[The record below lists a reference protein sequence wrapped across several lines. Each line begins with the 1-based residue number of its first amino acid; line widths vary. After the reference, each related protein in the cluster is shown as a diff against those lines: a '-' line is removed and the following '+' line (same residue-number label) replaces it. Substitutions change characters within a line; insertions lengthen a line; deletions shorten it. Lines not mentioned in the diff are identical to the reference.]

1 MVAGRRSAT
10 SMYPLVARFALGAR
24 QALAREGRYV
34 RLDSPRWEEIN
45 PSEYAHE
52 KDGLREL
59 AEYLPDA
66 DPYHVWA
73 NVEFVANDG
82 SINEVDAL
90 VLTPSGLYVV
100 ELKHWQGD
108 VAGDG
113 TQWLRRAPNSRL
125 VPEDN
130 PYILAN
136 RKAKRLA
143 SLIRHYA
150 KGQAPYVGAVVF
162 LHARLMRSKLD
173 EVGRQHVYG
182 LDSHALSN
190 LPSLKHFLLAH
201 PRNPAHLV
209 DPAQGR
215 QIVEMVRA
223 AKIRPSV
230 RDRKVGQLLLLPKPF
245 AEGNGWQD
253 YLAGHTM
260 DTSRFRRVRFYL
272 TSRATDEELPVIRRA
287 AEREFRLL
295 QGMHHPGIPR
305 AVDLVDHTW
314 GPAVVFDHEREWERL
329 DQWLTRRSAGLT
341 LAQRLTLVQDLAE
354 IVDYAHSRRLA
365 HRALNPRAIF
375 VANPD
380 QPRPALVVT
389 DWQTGGRLAG
399 ATRVTRL
406 STSTDGAGLELFFDD
421 ETRRYQAPEATS
433 AERVPGTQLDV
444 FSLGVLTYRIFAG
457 NAPAATV
464 EELVSA
470 VRDAGLN
477 LAAVVDGAPHS
488 LATLVYD
495 ATRGDPAQRIGSVAQ
510 FRAGLDKVWEELT
523 APEPEPVLDPLK
535 AHKGDR
541 LDGGLTVVRR
551 LGSGATA
558 TALLVKTEDGREL
571 VLKVARDE
579 QHGDRL
585 AAEAR
590 ALAKLRHWQ
599 VAAVVQGPV
608 TIGERTALLLESAGP
623 RTLAE
628 DLRDGRLVLE
638 LLGRYGKD
646 LLDIVTLLDGHG
658 VWHRDIKPANLA
670 ARPRPKDKQPHL
682 CIFDFSLAEAPA
694 DQLTAGTVPYLD
706 PFLGPP
712 RRMRYDAAAE
722 RFAAA
727 VTLYEMATGTLPR
740 WGENANPAAISDEVT
755 LEPSAFDPAIADR
768 LVDFFRRALARDASS
783 RFATS
788 EEMTDAWRAIF
799 TDIPE
804 PVPAGPAEQQP
815 TRDSPLESTG
825 LTVRA
830 RSALER
836 LGVHTVG
843 ELLDYEPSALTRAK
857 GVPDATRKEILAL
870 ARSLR
875 PRLPAPQPERST
887 DLPPPHGIEA
897 VCATLLPKR
906 HGKERDTLEVLL
918 GQKPALDGTFLCWP
932 AQTEAARG
940 CGQSQPQISIWLR
953 KVVKTWLADDVLT
966 QVRQEIVALLDT
978 RGSVMSAAELAEALI
993 AARGSYTPEPRRLPQ
1008 AIGLVRAAVEA
1019 ELTRGGDARLAIHRL
1034 RGSATVLVGREP
1046 DDPNAVT
1053 TAGQRL
1059 DYAVRLGKRAAQ
1071 LAAADPLPTR
1081 GRAVEALRAVAA
1093 PEGMPL
1099 LTDQRLLQLA
1109 AAASGDTADVN
1120 AQGQLYPVG
1129 MAEGRALRLAVG
1141 SLVGQRLAT
1150 EQVQARVRARF
1161 PRAKPLPRRPDLD
1174 TLLSACDVP
1183 LFWDATTQN
1192 YAPRHQ
1198 PSVTGT
1204 RTGTSL
1210 APLGGA
1216 AEASEVDRRL
1226 ADAIRRN
1233 GFLAVLASFRQLPG
1247 ARRALLSRL
1256 GLVEVDVTA
1265 ILLERLRALDFPW
1278 EAIVSADNG
1287 SPTDPD
1293 FRSLTELV
1301 AHDVVPAIR
1310 QAIDRAGGPVLI
1322 TEAAPLA
1329 RYGQMRLLQEL
1340 ADTSR
1345 PRPAARLLLVPARRP
1360 DPAMLDDAPLPLTSP
1375 ASQSIRLP
1383 DSWISPVVERTTP
1396 R

>member
-1 MVAGRRSAT
+1 
-10 SMYPLVARFALGAR
+10 MYPLVARFALGAR

-90 VLTPSGLYVV
+90 VLTPSRLYVV

-389 DWQTGGRLAG
+389 DWQTGG
-399 ATRVTRL
+399 
-406 STSTDGAGLELFFDD
+406 
-421 ETRRYQAPEATS
+421 
-433 AERVPGTQLDV
+433 
-444 FSLGVLTYRIFAG
+444 
-457 NAPAATV
+457 
-464 EELVSA
+464 
-470 VRDAGLN
+470 
-477 LAAVVDGAPHS
+477 
-488 LATLVYD
+488 
-495 ATRGDPAQRIGSVAQ
+495 
-510 FRAGLDKVWEELT
+510 
-523 APEPEPVLDPLK
+523 
-535 AHKGDR
+535 R

-906 HGKERDTLEVLL
+906 
-918 GQKPALDGTFLCWP
+918 DG
-932 AQTEAARG
+932 
-940 CGQSQPQISIWLR
+940 
-953 KVVKTWLADDVLT
+953 
-966 QVRQEIVALLDT
+966 
-978 RGSVMSAAELAEALI
+978 
-993 AARGSYTPEPRRLPQ
+993 
-1008 AIGLVRAAVEA
+1008 
-1019 ELTRGGDARLAIHRL
+1019 
-1034 RGSATVLVGREP
+1034 
-1046 DDPNAVT
+1046 
-1053 TAGQRL
+1053 
-1059 DYAVRLGKRAAQ
+1059 
-1071 LAAADPLPTR
+1071 
-1081 GRAVEALRAVAA
+1081 
-1093 PEGMPL
+1093 
-1099 LTDQRLLQLA
+1099 
-1109 AAASGDTADVN
+1109 
-1120 AQGQLYPVG
+1120 
-1129 MAEGRALRLAVG
+1129 
-1141 SLVGQRLAT
+1141 
-1150 EQVQARVRARF
+1150 
-1161 PRAKPLPRRPDLD
+1161 
-1174 TLLSACDVP
+1174 
-1183 LFWDATTQN
+1183 
-1192 YAPRHQ
+1192 
-1198 PSVTGT
+1198 
-1204 RTGTSL
+1204 
-1210 APLGGA
+1210 
-1216 AEASEVDRRL
+1216 
-1226 ADAIRRN
+1226 
-1233 GFLAVLASFRQLPG
+1233 
-1247 ARRALLSRL
+1247 
-1256 GLVEVDVTA
+1256 
-1265 ILLERLRALDFPW
+1265 
-1278 EAIVSADNG
+1278 
-1287 SPTDPD
+1287 
-1293 FRSLTELV
+1293 
-1301 AHDVVPAIR
+1301 
-1310 QAIDRAGGPVLI
+1310 
-1322 TEAAPLA
+1322 
-1329 RYGQMRLLQEL
+1329 
-1340 ADTSR
+1340 
-1345 PRPAARLLLVPARRP
+1345 
-1360 DPAMLDDAPLPLTSP
+1360 
-1375 ASQSIRLP
+1375 
-1383 DSWISPVVERTTP
+1383 
-1396 R
+1396 